1 MELAHKRT
9 YQHYPPALSDNKPS
23 HQVQFALC
31 ECSKYFFYLRYESGP
46 LYRPASRDFELILK
60 EFSSQEAERLAAI
73 WEYWEKDSESE
84 GEAAVVEDELHP
96 DHIV

>member
-1 MELAHKRT
+1 MLC
-9 YQHYPPALSDNKPS
+9 ALCW
-23 HQVQFALC
+23 LRC

-46 LYRPASRDFELILK
+46 LYKPASRDFELVLK
-60 EFSSQEAERLAAI
+60 EFSPQEAERLAAI